1 MYKLS
6 CDGSLK
12 LMGLGEKEGRSVRR
26 LVGDDKN

>member
-12 LMGLGEKEGRSVRR
+12 SMGLGEKEGRSIKR
-26 LVGDDKN
+26 LVGDKKN